1 MRHSGLDEA
10 AEGIERR
17 CGMTNIDFI
26 RTNVDK
32 RVLYEQLT
40 EECCEL
46 GKAAL
51 KLIRTKDKS
60 NPTTM
65 RHADAVVDFLEEAI
79 DVLIVL
85 EALGWDTHSLADDAI
100 DSPKWERWQKRITE
114 GCAE

>member
-1 MRHSGLDEA
+1 
-10 AEGIERR
+10 
-17 CGMTNIDFI
+17 MTNIDFI

-100 DSPKWERWQKRITE
+100 DSPKWERCQKRITE